1 MGDDIDIVIGA
12 NTQGGS
18 QAYAYLPAAW
28 TFGGIPLDRNVQS
41 DIWFSNEGPT
51 DPNNPDNA
59 NGGYGGLI
67 AGAGAGRHL
76 LVVDDDDR
84 IRELLKEFLAREGY
98 RVTGAA
104 HAAAAKRLMEL
115 IEFDLVVLDV
125 MMPGESGFDLT
136 TWVRSKAETS
146 KTPVLLLTARGD
158 PADRIEGLSRGA
170 DDYMSK
176 PFDPRELALR
186 VDAILRRTGG
196 KPLTPREIKLGPAV
210 FDMERLEL
218 MRDGKLQRL
227 TEAEAQLL
235 KTLAI
240 HAHAAVERMSLSPDT
255 ADITGRAVD
264 VQVTRLRRKLEADP
278 KNPRYLQTVRGV
290 GYMLAPD

>member
-1 MGDDIDIVIGA
+1 MTV
-12 NTQGGS
+12 S
-18 QAYAYLPAAW
+18 PPSAA
-28 TFGGIPLDRNVQS
+28 TGTAKDKETI
-41 DIWFSNEGPT
+41 
-51 DPNNPDNA
+51 
-59 NGGYGGLI
+59 
-67 AGAGAGRHL
+67 
-76 LVVDDDDR
+76 LVVDDEASIRR
-84 IRELLKEFLAREGY
+84 ILETRLSMIGY
-98 RVTGAA
+98 HVVTACDGLEALEA
-104 HAAAAKRLMEL
+104 FRSHHP
-115 IEFDLVVLDV
+115 DLVVLDV

>member
-1 MGDDIDIVIGA
+1 MSVSESR
-12 NTQGGS
+12 GS
-18 QAYAYLPAAW
+18 
-28 TFGGIPLDRNVQS
+28 GRS
-41 DIWFSNEGPT
+41 GPV
-51 DPNNPDNA
+51 
-59 NGGYGGLI
+59 
-67 AGAGAGRHL
+67 AGPGVGRHL

-104 HAAAAKRLMEL
+104 HAAAAKRLVEL
-115 IEFDLVVLDV
+115 IEFDLIVLDV
-125 MMPGESGFDLT
+125 MMPGETGLDLT
-136 TWVRSKAETS
+136 TWVREKALAS
-146 KTPVLLLTARGD
+146 KTPILLLTARGE
-158 PADRIEGLSRGA
+158 PEDRIEGLSRGA

-186 VDAILRRTGG
+186 IDAILRRTGG
-196 KPLTPREIKLGPAV
+196 KPLTPREIKLGEAV

-218 MRDGKLQRL
+218 SRDGKPQRL

-240 HAHAAVERMSLSPDT
+240 HAHAPVERMTLSPDT

-264 VQVTRLRRKLEADP
+264 VQVTRLRRKLESDP

>member
-1 MGDDIDIVIGA
+1 M
-12 NTQGGS
+12 
-18 QAYAYLPAAW
+18 
-28 TFGGIPLDRNVQS
+28 S
-41 DIWFSNEGPT
+41 DVRAHGRSGP
-51 DPNNPDNA
+51 
-59 NGGYGGLI
+59 I
-67 AGAGAGRHL
+67 AGAGSGRHL

-104 HAAAAKRLMEL
+104 HAAAARRLIEL
-115 IEFDLVVLDV
+115 IEFDLIVLDV
-125 MMPGESGFDLT
+125 MMPGETGLDLT
-136 TWVRSKAETS
+136 TWVRGRAAISN
-146 KTPVLLLTARGD
+146 TPILLLTARGE
-158 PADRIEGLSRGA
+158 PNDRIEGLSRGA
-170 DDYMSK
+170 DDYMAK
-176 PFDPRELALR
+176 PFEPRELALR
-186 VDAILRRTGG
+186 IDAILRRTGT
-196 KPLTPREIKLGPAV
+196 KPLTPREIKLGEAV

-218 MRDGKLQRL
+218 LKGGQPQRL

-240 HAHAAVERMSLSPDT
+240 NAHAPVERMELSPDT